1 MPEPIPFVSNDKKI
15 NFNGKHILIAED
27 EPINMLVCFKMLQ
40 ACNATVSKAATGNEV
55 IQILKEGVKPDLILL
70 DIKMP
75 EMDGYITLE
84 KIKEIYPDIIVLAFT
99 ASLIDAET
107 EKLLVNMGFS
117 GAIPK
122 PFKPEFFFEKISN
135 ALGMPK

>member
-1 MPEPIPFVSNDKKI
+1 MPEPIPFISNNKKI

-40 ACNATVSKAATGNEV
+40 ACNATVSKAVTGNEV
-55 IQILKEGVKPDLILL
+55 IQILNEGIKPDLILL

-84 KIKEIYPDIIVLAFT
+84 IIKEIYPDIIVLAFT

-107 EKLLVNMGFS
+107 ERFLIHKGFS
-117 GAIPK
+117 GIIPK
-122 PFKPEFFFEKISN
+122 PFKPEFFYEKISA
-135 ALGMPK
+135 ALGMH

>member
-1 MPEPIPFVSNDKKI
+1 MNKI
-15 NFNGKHILIAED
+15 KYAIAED
-27 EPINMLVCFKMLQ
+27 YKIFRKGIIAALADTPELQLVLE
-40 ACNATVSKAATGNEV
+40 AENGKA
-55 IQILKEGVKPDLILL
+55 LLEGLAKNKPDVILL

-84 KIKEIYPDIIVLAFT
+84 KIKEIHPDIIVLAFT